1 MSKNKSENK
10 NFKNNHLVKSHPFA
24 LHFIGQ
30 RREMA
35 AALLERSLVAEG
47 GAGVLGA
54 GLQIL

>member
-10 NFKNNHLVKSHPFA
+10 NFKNNHLVKSYPFA
-24 LHFIGQ
+24 LHCIGQ
-30 RREMA
+30 GQEMTA
-35 AALLERSLVAEG
+35 APLERSLVAEG